1 MTIRKALLIMLLCFG
16 CTQKPAPYFL
26 KGEEFH
32 GNKDLEV
39 ADEYHLVKHKIQDQK
54 TKNSEKT
61 LQTNKPTKTTTTIKQ
76 ECIFITPV
84 EGIITSK
91 FLTNNEDQNCNK
103 GIIIKSKSE
112 QQVKASAAG
121 KVLYTGHGLKQ
132 NDNVIII
139 EHNRNTITIYSY
151 LSNIN
156 VKVGDKVK
164 QGQPIGSITT
174 NATTLD
180 NIAYLCF
187 SMRKHGKSVNPL
199 SYINCKSLQ

>member
-1 MTIRKALLIMLLCFG
+1 MTIRKALLIILLCFG

-32 GNKDLEV
+32 GNRKLEE
-39 ADEYHLVKHKIQDQK
+39 ADEYHLVKY
-54 TKNSEKT
+54 KNQETNKSEKT
-61 LQTNKPTKTTTTIKQ
+61 SQVNKTTSIAPSTKQ
-76 ECIFITPV
+76 ECVFITPI

-91 FLTNNEDQNCNK
+91 FLTDNQDQNCNK
-103 GIIIKSKSE
+103 GIIIKSNSE
-112 QQVKASAAG
+112 QQVKASAGG
-121 KVLYTGHGLKQ
+121 KILYTGHGLKQ
-132 NDNVIII
+132 HGNVVII

-151 LSNIN
+151 LSTVH
-156 VKVGDKVK
+156 VKVGDRVT

-174 NATTLD
+174 DDNTITQD

-187 SMRKHGKSVNPL
+187 SMRKHGKSVDPL